1 MGSAKIIPM
10 NLYDGMTKQ
19 NTGLVVIDPIN
30 SCAAEQCEYPDRN
43 IRFSKIRT
51 MLPKLNVFAKR
62 YRKEIGGLVIV
73 VKTTPWTK
81 NFLPL
86 NIQELYT
93 DPGSTYYSSD
103 TTGFAEWFYAV
114 ETAKTDVVIEK
125 NSYDAFT
132 NDVFAKTLKERGI
145 RYIIM
150 TGIFTDGCVLATIVN
165 GFSRGYNFVILK
177 DLIETTDVLVR
188 QELQKNLIEFTFPK
202 MYGKTIESQ
211 ELLASF

>member
-1 MGSAKIIPM
+1 M
-10 NLYDGMTKQ
+10 NLYSGMTKQ
-19 NTGLVVIDPIN
+19 NTALVMIDPIN
-30 SCAAEQCEYPDRN
+30 SCAAEQCEYPDWN

-62 YRKEIGGLVIV
+62 YRKEIGGLVFV

-81 NFLPL
+81 KFLPL

-103 TTGFAEWFYAV
+103 TTGFAEQFYAV

-132 NDVFAKTLKERGI
+132 SDEFVQTLKDNKI
-145 RYIIM
+145 RYLVM
-150 TGIFTDGCVLATIVN
+150 TGIFTDGCVLSTITN
-165 GFSRGYNFVILK
+165 GFSKGYNFVILK
-177 DLIETTDVLVR
+177 DLVETTDVPIR
-188 QELQKNLIEFTFPK
+188 QDLQKSLIEFTFPK
-202 MYGKTIESQ
+202 MYGRTVPSD
-211 ELLASF
+211 ELLASMTA